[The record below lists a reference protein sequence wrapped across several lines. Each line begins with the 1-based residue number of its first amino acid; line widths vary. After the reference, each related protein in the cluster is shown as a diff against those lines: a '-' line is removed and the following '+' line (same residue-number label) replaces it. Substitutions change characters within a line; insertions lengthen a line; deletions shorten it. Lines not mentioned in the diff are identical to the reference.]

1 MADELENTRGLNADY
16 VPDSHNYK
24 SHFRKPEWSQLAEPR
39 ASRHSLV
46 AGDRSSRNSEVGPG
60 LHVGS
65 HAPRLD
71 NRRA

>member
-46 AGDRSSRNSEVGPG
+46 AGDRLQGKFRSGPADG
-60 LHVGS
+60 C
-65 HAPRLD
+65 R
-71 NRRA
+71 